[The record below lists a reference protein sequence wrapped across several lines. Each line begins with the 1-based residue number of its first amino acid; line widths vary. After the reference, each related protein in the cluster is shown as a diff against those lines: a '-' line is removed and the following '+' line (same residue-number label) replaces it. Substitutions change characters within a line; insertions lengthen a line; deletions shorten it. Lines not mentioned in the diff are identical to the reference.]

1 MHPLTHP
8 LPVTEH
14 VSLLD
19 VGYLTPD
26 RATNSG
32 LESKK
37 PTQSRFFYVLIQT
50 SFQMNSQLKIH
61 TYTFLY
67 TYIFVKPYVFLTC
80 PLWFVTLVALALH
93 LSFTL

>member
-19 VGYLTPD
+19 VGYLTPA

-32 LESKK
+32 LN
-37 PTQSRFFYVLIQT
+37 VLIQT
-50 SFQMNSQLKIH
+50 SFQMNAQRLIH

>member
-19 VGYLTPD
+19 VGYLTPA

-32 LESKK
+32 LNSKK
-37 PTQSRFFYVLIQT
+37 TDAKSVFLRPDSDLLSNECPTL
-50 SFQMNSQLKIH
+50 NSQPYARCCVKTSSRMRNWALQKIN
-61 TYTFLY
+61 L
-67 TYIFVKPYVFLTC
+67 LTI
-80 PLWFVTLVALALH
+80 
-93 LSFTL
+93 S

>member
-19 VGYLTPD
+19 VGYLTPA

-32 LESKK
+32 LNSKNRREVGFLRPDSDLLSNEC
-37 PTQSRFFYVLIQT
+37 PTL
-50 SFQMNSQLKIH
+50 NSH
-61 TYTFLY
+61 
-67 TYIFVKPYVFLTC
+67 
-80 PLWFVTLVALALH
+80 LH
-93 LSFTL
+93 LSLHLHIR

>member
-19 VGYLTPD
+19 VGYLTPA

-32 LESKK
+32 LNGKNRREVGFLRPDSDLLSNEC
-37 PTQSRFFYVLIQT
+37 PTL
-50 SFQMNSQLKIH
+50 NSH
-61 TYTFLY
+61 
-67 TYIFVKPYVFLTC
+67 
-80 PLWFVTLVALALH
+80 LH
-93 LSFTL
+93 LSLHLHIR

>member
-1 MHPLTHP
+1 M
-8 LPVTEH
+8 
-14 VSLLD
+14 
-19 VGYLTPD
+19 GILTPA

-61 TYTFLY
+61 TYYL
-67 TYIFVKPYVFLTC
+67 
-80 PLWFVTLVALALH
+80 PLH
-93 LSFTL
+93 IHIR

>member
-19 VGYLTPD
+19 VGYLTPA

-32 LESKK
+32 LNSKK
-37 PTQSRFFYVLIQT
+37 TDAKSVFLRPDLDKAWYGSDPMKVYKS
-50 SFQMNSQLKIH
+50 SFTNMYSKLSLRQLKKSLI
-61 TYTFLY
+61 
-67 TYIFVKPYVFLTC
+67 
-80 PLWFVTLVALALH
+80 LAMLA
-93 LSFTL
+93 TG

>member
-19 VGYLTPD
+19 VGYLTPA

-37 PTQSRFFYVLIQT
+37 PTQSRFFYVLIRT

-61 TYTFLY
+61 TYYL
-67 TYIFVKPYVFLTC
+67 
-80 PLWFVTLVALALH
+80 PLH
-93 LSFTL
+93 IRIR

>member
-1 MHPLTHP
+1 MPAI
-8 LPVTEH
+8 
-14 VSLLD
+14 VSMVLVIDALD
-19 VGYLTPD
+19 DAISLQPEPPTQL
-26 RATNSG
+26 N
-32 LESKK
+32 SKK
-37 PTQSRFFYVLIQT
+37 TDAKSVFYVLIRAF
-50 SFQMNSQLKIH
+50 FQMNAQRLIH

>member
-19 VGYLTPD
+19 VGYLTPA

-32 LESKK
+32 LNSKNRREVGFLR
-37 PTQSRFFYVLIQT
+37 PDSDLL
-50 SFQMNSQLKIH
+50 QMNAQRLIH

-67 TYIFVKPYVFLTC
+67 TYIFVKPYVF
-80 PLWFVTLVALALH
+80 
-93 LSFTL
+93 